1 MQLAFQKCSDL
12 DWEPYFIDPR
22 AQEGKNQLAKL
33 FKDESVFVHD
43 TIFAQVGE
51 MLKSR
56 FPKKKLK
63 DESLKKAIKDFF
75 EQTNA
80 SEYGMWVYYPWSRRL
95 VHILNEEDFISTRIS
110 PNNPKITK
118 NEQAHLRNKIVGVV
132 GLSVGQSISLV
143 LAMERICGEIRIADF
158 DELELANLNRIR
170 TGLFNMG
177 LNKTVV
183 VAREILEIDPY
194 FKIRCFPE
202 GLTRDNMD
210 VFFKG
215 HGNLDLI
222 VDECDSIDIKI
233 LLRQK
238 ARSMKIPVVMDMS
251 DRGTIDIERFDLE
264 PERPIMHGWVD
275 HLDLSKLNNLTN
287 EEKVPYM
294 LPIFGMDT
302 ISKRLKASMVEI
314 GETIH
319 TWPQLATSVAMG
331 GALAADTVRR
341 IFLDQFHESGRYF
354 IDLDQL
360 IQDKNQ
366 AAYHFEPKI
375 YSFPALKPE
384 TLIQEAKH
392 ALNELGWEK
401 GGLKEDD
408 LDPLITLT
416 SMAPSAGNNQPWKW
430 VALQGHLFLFHEKSR
445 TYSWTDYDDSL
456 AYLSLG
462 ACSES
467 LRMAAERMGYSAEIF
482 PIGKNQLVAAFKI
495 KQEPGKKASELSL
508 GLEMRCSNRK
518 KAVYVPVPES
528 LLHTIQQNVSEIPGL
543 EAHIFSDK
551 SSLETWAQV
560 VGKTEKIRS
569 LIAQA
574 HYEFFHD
581 EVRWTDKEALET
593 RDGLDVGTMELTPV
607 QEAGL
612 HVSSDPEV
620 LELIRQWKVGDGF
633 AQGGIDA
640 VKASSALCLITCD
653 PAIPETSLALG
664 AAILRAWISANI
676 QGWAVHP
683 VSAPLFFFNRAEKP
697 NNGLDPEI
705 IKEIQGLKAEIDKI
719 TTILRSRRGVFLFR
733 LSWCEPPSKR
743 SLRLLN
749 KNILIRGDVHF

>member
-1 MQLAFQKCSDL
+1 MQLAFQKCSDS
-12 DWEPYFIDPR
+12 DWVPHFIDPSSS
-22 AQEGKNQLAKL
+22 EGKQQLAAL
-33 FKDESVFVHD
+33 FKDVSVHVYD
-43 TIFAQVGE
+43 TIHAQVGE

-63 DESLKKAIKDFF
+63 DESLKKAIEDFF
-75 EQTNA
+75 EKIDPA
-80 SEYGMWVYYPWSRRL
+80 EYGIWVYYPWSRRL
-95 VHILNEEDFISTRIS
+95 VHILKEEDFVATRIS
-110 PNNPKITK
+110 PNNPKITL
-118 NEQAHLRNKIVGVV
+118 NEQALLRTKKIGVV

-170 TGLFNMG
+170 TGLHNMG
-177 LNKTVV
+177 LNKTVL

-202 GLTRDNMD
+202 GLLRENMD
-210 VFFKG
+210 AFFNG
-215 HGNLDLI
+215 EGDLDLV

-233 LLRQK
+233 LLREK

-264 PERPIMHGWVD
+264 PGRPIMHGWVD
-275 HLDLSKLNNLTN
+275 HLDLTGLNNLTN

-341 IFLDQFHESGRYF
+341 IFLDQFHDSGRYF

-360 IQDKNQ
+360 IQDKDQ
-366 AAYHFEPKI
+366 KSFHFIPQK
-375 YSFPALKPE
+375 YSFPALITE
-384 TLIQEAKH
+384 NLIHEAKH
-392 ALNELGWEK
+392 TLNELAWEK
-401 GGLKEDD
+401 GGLKEEDI
-408 LDPLITLT
+408 DPLISLT

-430 VALQGHLFLFHEKSR
+430 VSLNGHLFLFHEKSR

-467 LRMAAERMGYSAEIF
+467 LRLAAGRMGYRVEIH

-495 KQEPGKKASELSL
+495 TKDPGLKVSELAM
-508 GLEMRCSNRK
+508 GIEMRCSNRK
-518 KAVYVPVPES
+518 KAPYVPVPES
-528 LLHTIQQNVSEIPGL
+528 LITSIQQNVAEIPGL
-543 EAHIFSDK
+543 QADIFSDK
-551 SSLETWAQV
+551 NSLETWAKV
-560 VGKTEKIRS
+560 VGQTEKIRS
-569 LIAQA
+569 LNAQA

-581 EVRWTDKEALET
+581 EVRWTEKEALET

-653 PAIPETSLALG
+653 PAIPESSLALG
-664 AAILRAWISANI
+664 AAILRAWITANV
-676 QGWAVHP
+676 QGWSVHP
-683 VSAPLFFFNRAEKP
+683 VSAPLFFFNRIEKA
-697 NNGLDPEI
+697 NNGLDSEI
-705 IKEIQGLKAEIDKI
+705 IKEIRLLKAEIDKI

>member
-1 MQLAFQKCSDL
+1 MQSAFQKCSDL
-12 DWEPYFIDPR
+12 DWEPHFIDPR
-22 AQEGKNQLAKL
+22 TPEGKKQLAEL
-33 FKDESVFVHD
+33 SQDVSVQIHD

-56 FPKKKLK
+56 FPRKKLK
-63 DESLKKAIKDFF
+63 DESLKKAISDFF
-75 EQTNA
+75 ENVIA
-80 SEYGMWVYYPWSRRL
+80 EEYGMWVYYPWSRRL
-95 VHILNEEDFISTRIS
+95 VHILAEEDFIATRLS

-118 NEQAHLRNKIVGVV
+118 DEQALLKTKKVGVV

-170 TGLFNMG
+170 TGLHNMG

-194 FKIRCFPE
+194 FKIRCFHE
-202 GLTRDNMD
+202 GLIRENMD
-210 VFFKG
+210 DFFNG
-215 HGNLDLI
+215 AGDLDLV

-233 LLRQK
+233 LLREK

-251 DRGTIDIERFDLE
+251 DRGTIDVERFDLE

-275 HLDLSKLNNLTN
+275 HLDLTRLNNLTN

-366 AAYHFEPKI
+366 SGYHFEPEKF
-375 YSFPALKPE
+375 SFPALKPE
-384 TLIQEAKH
+384 SLVHEAQQT
-392 ALNELGWEK
+392 LNELGWET

-408 LDPLITLT
+408 LEPLITLA

-430 VALQGHLFLFHEKSR
+430 VSLKGHLFLFHEKSR

-467 LRMAAERMGYSAEIF
+467 LKLAAGRMGYAVEIH

-495 KQEPGKKASELSL
+495 KSEPGKKASELAM
-508 GLEMRCSNRK
+508 GLEMRCTNRK
-518 KAVYVPVPES
+518 KANYVPVPES
-528 LLHTIQQNVSEIPGL
+528 LIHAIQQQVAELPGM

-551 SSLETWAQV
+551 KSLETWATV
-560 VGKTEKIRS
+560 VGQTEKIRS
-569 LIAQA
+569 LNAQA

-581 EVRWTDKEALET
+581 EVRWTEKEALET
-593 RDGLDVGTMELTPV
+593 RDGLDVATFELTPV

-612 HVSSDPEV
+612 YVSSDPEV
-620 LELIRQWKVGDGF
+620 LELVRQWKVGDGF

-640 VKASSALCLITCD
+640 VNASSALCLITSD
-653 PAIPETSLALG
+653 PDIPETSLVLG
-664 AAILRAWISANI
+664 AAILRAWITANL
-676 QGWAVHP
+676 QGWSVHP
-683 VSAPLFFFNRAEKP
+683 VSAPLFFFNRVEKA
-697 NNGLDPEI
+697 NNGLDSEI
-705 IKEIQGLKAEIDKI
+705 IKEIRALKAEIEKI

>member
-22 AQEGKNQLAKL
+22 TAEGKKQLAL
-33 FKDESVFVHD
+33 LSQDVSVQVHD

-56 FPKKKLK
+56 YPKKKLK
-63 DESLKKAIKDFF
+63 DASLNTAINDFF
-75 EQTNA
+75 ENIVP

-95 VHILNEEDFISTRIS
+95 VHILSEEDFIATRIS

-118 NEQAHLRNKIVGVV
+118 EEQALLRKKKVGVV

-143 LAMERICGEIRIADF
+143 LTMERICGEIRIADF
-158 DELELANLNRIR
+158 DELELPNLNRIR
-170 TGLFNMG
+170 TGLHNMG
-177 LNKTVV
+177 LKKTVV

-194 FKIRCFPE
+194 FKIRCFTE
-202 GLTRDNMD
+202 GLIRENMD
-210 VFFKG
+210 AFFNG
-215 HGNLDLI
+215 DGDLDLV

-233 LLRQK
+233 LLRKK

-251 DRGTIDIERFDLE
+251 DRGTIDVERFDLE
-264 PERPIMHGWVD
+264 PERPILHGWID
-275 HLDLSKLNNLTN
+275 HLDLTRLNNLTN

-360 IQDKNQ
+360 IQDKNESG
-366 AAYHFEPKI
+366 YHFEPEKF
-375 YSFPALKPE
+375 SFPALKTE
-384 TLIQEAKH
+384 SLIHEAQH
-392 ALNELGWEK
+392 ALNDLGWET
-401 GGLKEDD
+401 GGLKEED

-430 VALQGHLFLFHEKSR
+430 VSLKGHLFLFHEKSR

-467 LRMAAERMGYSAEIF
+467 LKLAAERMGYAVEIH

-495 KQEPGKKASELSL
+495 KSEPGKKAGELAM
-508 GLEMRCSNRK
+508 GLEMRCTNRK
-518 KAVYVPVPES
+518 KADYVPVPES
-528 LLHTIQQNVSEIPGL
+528 LIHAIQQHVAELPGM

-551 SSLETWAQV
+551 SSLQTWANV
-560 VGKTEKIRS
+560 VGQTEKIRS

-581 EVRWTDKEALET
+581 EVRWTEKEALET

-640 VKASSALCLITCD
+640 VNASSALCLITCD
-653 PAIPETSLALG
+653 PGIPESSLVLG
-664 AAILRAWISANI
+664 GAVLRAWITANL
-676 QGWAVHP
+676 QGWSVHP
-683 VSAPLFFFNRAEKP
+683 VSAPLFFFNRVEKM

-705 IKEIQGLKAEIDKI
+705 MKEIRSLKAEIDKI

-743 SLRLLN
+743 SLRLHN

>member
-1 MQLAFQKCSDL
+1 MQSAFQKCSDL
-12 DWEPYFIDPR
+12 DWEPHFIDPR
-22 AQEGKNQLAKL
+22 TPEGKKQLAE
-33 FKDESVFVHD
+33 FSQDVSVQIHD

-56 FPKKKLK
+56 FPRKKLK
-63 DESLKKAIKDFF
+63 DESLKKAINDFF
-75 EQTNA
+75 ENVIA
-80 SEYGMWVYYPWSRRL
+80 EEYGMWVYYPWSRRL
-95 VHILNEEDFISTRIS
+95 VHILSEEDFIATRLS

-118 NEQAHLRNKIVGVV
+118 DEQALLKTKKVGVV

-158 DELELANLNRIR
+158 DALELANLNRIR
-170 TGLFNMG
+170 TGLHNMG

-183 VAREILEIDPY
+183 VAREIVEIDPY
-194 FKIRCFPE
+194 FKIRCFHE
-202 GLTRDNMD
+202 GLIRENMD
-210 VFFKG
+210 AFFNG
-215 HGNLDLI
+215 EGDLDLV
-222 VDECDSIDIKI
+222 VDECDSIDIKV
-233 LLRQK
+233 LLREK

-366 AAYHFEPKI
+366 PGYHFEPEKF
-375 YSFPALKPE
+375 SFPSLKPE
-384 TLIQEAKH
+384 SLVHEARH
-392 ALNELGWEK
+392 ALNELGWET

-408 LDPLITLT
+408 LDPLITLA

-430 VALQGHLFLFHEKSR
+430 VSLNGHLFLFHEKSR

-467 LRMAAERMGYSAEIF
+467 LKLAAERMGYAVEMY
-482 PIGKNQLVAAFKI
+482 PVGKNQLVAAFKI
-495 KQEPGKKASELSL
+495 KSEPGKKASELAM
-508 GLEMRCSNRK
+508 GLEMRCTNRK
-518 KAVYVPVPES
+518 KANYVPVPES
-528 LLHTIQQNVSEIPGL
+528 LIHAIQQQVAKLPGM
-543 EAHIFSDK
+543 EATIFSDK
-551 SSLETWAQV
+551 TSLETWATV
-560 VGKTEKIRS
+560 VGQTEKIRS
-569 LIAQA
+569 LNAQA

-581 EVRWTDKEALET
+581 EVRWTEKEALET
-593 RDGLDVGTMELTPV
+593 RDGLDVATFELTPV

-620 LELIRQWKVGDGF
+620 LELVRQWKVGDGF

-653 PAIPETSLALG
+653 PDIPESSLVLG
-664 AAILRAWISANI
+664 GAILRAWITANL
-676 QGWAVHP
+676 QGWSVHP
-683 VSAPLFFFNRAEKP
+683 VSAPLFFFNRVEKR
-697 NNGLDPEI
+697 NNGLDSEI
-705 IKEIQGLKAEIDKI
+705 IKEIRALKAEIEKI